1 MQSRTVSSEGNIT
14 TNPTSDMEAN
24 PANVGSEA
32 AEESFWKKY
41 FVPMFLR
48 AKQRF
53 DPTEKLMPTSEAE
66 DLERGSEP
74 RAEMRRV
81 NKMRMRS
88 QLSVIFP
95 MVARIKEVKS
105 GSDILMR

>member
-1 MQSRTVSSEGNIT
+1 
-14 TNPTSDMEAN
+14 
-24 PANVGSEA
+24 
-32 AEESFWKKY
+32 
-41 FVPMFLR
+41 
-48 AKQRF
+48 
-53 DPTEKLMPTSEAE
+53 MPTSEAE

-95 MVARIKEVKS
+95 MVARMKEVKS